1 MKAKMRF
8 LALFLC
14 FAMAASSAYAED
26 PAAAPS
32 VESEVKMEPAPGT
45 SPAAA
50 SASPSPDAAA
60 PPSDN
65 PDEQA
70 IFDFDDGNEL
80 VNKLGGESG
89 SWNLDPMD
97 ENNSYTDADL
107 VEMPGKDGEMT
118 FVLRLNYSVD
128 SDVPSQNGFWTKLK
142 GFDASGL
149 DHLQFDVKGDAEKGF
164 TDRFKIEIKKFKDAE
179 KVEKIK
185 GSQMVNVSAD
195 WQTVS
200 IPLNKL
206 TGLVDFGDPKAWE
219 NPSIARRDL
228 DEFVVVFQDRHVS
241 KKTGTIYL
249 DNIKFIKTG
258 EPGPTAVDFPPRT
271 KEKTETKIEGLEF
284 AKFLVNRLGGF
295 PKELVVKKEFPADDK
310 EFLREIAK
318 DTWRFFDEIVDQEH
332 GLVLDTIQLGK
343 TQPLDEGTMIGDYTN
358 VTNIGVYFMCVVS
371 GYDLGFIPKEEAIRR
386 IKLTMSTME
395 KVQHHESGFPFNYY
409 DTTTAER
416 TSYFVSLVDSG
427 WLVAGLYVAKNAF
440 PEDAALVQQAE
451 RLINRGKFSFFYDP
465 VERQMYH
472 GYYEHLQ
479 TYSDYHYG
487 VFYTEP
493 RAISYMAIARGEVP
507 EDHWFMGLTRTFPE
521 EYTWQTQTPV
531 HREKKKTLDYEYL
544 GGWYEWKDLKY
555 IPSWG
560 GSGFEALMPTM
571 IIDEKGLAPEGLGKN
586 NHAHVLGQIRYAL
599 EELQMPVWGMSPSS
613 KPEGGYTEYGAKPF
627 GAKGY
632 KAGAVTPHAVVLGV
646 EYEPEKVVANLRK
659 LIELYDIYGEYGF
672 YDAVTVIP
680 EKDNPN
686 SKPGLVARKYLALDQ
701 GMLFVALNNYLNDG
715 AIRKRFHADPVMK
728 NGERILSAE
737 KFFEIPASAETAS
750 ADQPAAA

>member
-1 MKAKMRF
+1 MKNSKPFIVFF
-8 LALFLC
+8 LVITLFN
-14 FAMAASSAYAED
+14 
-26 PAAAPS
+26 APIY
-32 VESEVKMEPAPGT
+32 SEEPA
-45 SPAAA
+45 
-50 SASPSPDAAA
+50 ASPSPESEVTEVS
-60 PPSDN
+60 PSPGPSSVFQVVTEPKEAN
-65 PDEQA
+65 PDEQL
-70 IFDFDDGNEL
+70 IFDFEDEDQL

-97 ENNSYTDADL
+97 ENNSYTDADPI
-107 VEMPGKDGEMT
+107 EMPGKDGELT
-118 FVLRLNYSVD
+118 FVLRLNYSVE

-142 GFDASGL
+142 GFDASGV
-149 DHLQFDVKGDAEKGF
+149 DHLQFDVKGDSEKGF

-179 KVEKIK
+179 RVERIK
-185 GSQMVNVSAD
+185 GSQMVSVSED

-200 IPLNKL
+200 IPLNKM

-219 NPSIARRDL
+219 NPAIARKDL
-228 DEFVVVFQDRHVS
+228 DELVVVFQDRHVS
-241 KKTGTIYL
+241 KKQGTVYL
-249 DNIKFIKTG
+249 DNIKFVKTG
-258 EPGPTAVDFPPRT
+258 NPGPTAVDFPPRS

-295 PKELVVKKEFPADDK
+295 PKQVVVKKEFPEDPK

-318 DTWRFFDEIVDQEH
+318 DTWRFFDEIVDKEH
-332 GLVLDTIQLGK
+332 GLVLDTIHLGK
-343 TQPLDEGTMIGDYTN
+343 TQPLDETTMIGDYTN
-358 VTNIGVYFMCVVS
+358 VTNIGVYFMCLVS
-371 GYDLGFIPKEEAIRR
+371 AYDFGFISKEEVIRR
-386 IKLTMSTME
+386 IKLTMTTME

-440 PEDAALVQQAE
+440 ADDPVLVQQAE

-479 TYSDYHYG
+479 SYSDYHYG

-507 EDHWFMGLTRTFPE
+507 EEHWFQGLTRTFPE
-521 EYTWQTQTPV
+521 EYAWQTQTPV
-531 HREKKKTLDYEYL
+531 NRVKKKTLEHEYF

-555 IPSWG
+555 VPSWG
-560 GSGFEALMPTM
+560 GSSFEALMPTL
-571 IIDEKGLAPEGLGKN
+571 IIDEKGLAPEGLGRN
-586 NHAHVLGQIRYAL
+586 NHEHVKGQIQYAL

-613 KPEGGYTEYGAKPF
+613 KPEGGYTEYGAKPM

-646 EYEPEKVVANLRK
+646 EFEPEKVVANLRK

-680 EKDNPN
+680 EKDNPD
-686 SKPGLVARKYLALDQ
+686 SKEGLVARKYLALDQ
-701 GMLFVALNNYLNDG
+701 GMIFVALNNYLNDG
-715 AIRKRFHADPVMK
+715 AIRKRFHADPAMK
-728 NGERILSAE
+728 SAEKILSAE
-737 KFFEIPASAETAS
+737 RLFDAPSPADAAANT
-750 ADQPAAA
+750 DQPAAA